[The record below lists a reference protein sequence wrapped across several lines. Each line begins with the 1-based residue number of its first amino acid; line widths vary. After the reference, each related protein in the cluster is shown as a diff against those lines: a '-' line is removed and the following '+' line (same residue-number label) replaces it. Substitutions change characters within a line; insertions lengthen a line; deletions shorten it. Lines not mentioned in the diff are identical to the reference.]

1 MKNFQ
6 QKYENTPGFDQYLYL
21 KSVHTKHFKV
31 KIINEEYKYGFHDNN
46 KNVETF
52 DKGLSYDV
60 VNRIS
65 EIKSEPEWMRSRR
78 LEALEIFNQKKMP
91 TWGGNMDGID
101 FNNII
106 YYVKPSDKQEQD
118 WSDVPDEIRNT
129 YDKLGIPEAEKKYL
143 ASGQRISV

>member
-1 MKNFQ
+1 MTTQ
-6 QKYENTPGFDQYLYL
+6 E
-21 KSVHTKHFKV
+21 KV
-31 KIINEEYKYGFHDNN
+31 INEEYKYGFHDNN

-78 LEALEIFNQKKMP
+78 LEALEIFNQKQMP

-106 YYVKPSDKQEQD
+106 Y
-118 WSDVPDEIRNT
+118 
-129 YDKLGIPEAEKKYL
+129 
-143 ASGQRISV
+143 